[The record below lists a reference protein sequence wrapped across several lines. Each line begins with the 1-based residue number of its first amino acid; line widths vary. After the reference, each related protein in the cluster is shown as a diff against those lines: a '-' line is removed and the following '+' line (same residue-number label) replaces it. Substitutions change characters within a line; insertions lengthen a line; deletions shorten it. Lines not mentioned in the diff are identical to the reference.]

1 MRGISQQTVAS
12 RCHRG
17 ASARGRPLAAALG
30 AACLAMAIVCGPC
43 AAAAEGIS
51 LSAVDE
57 PLASVL
63 DRIGRQAGFT
73 VVSEVPIDGTVTLS
87 LEDAPLR
94 RALAR
99 VLADM
104 NHVLVYEDGQP
115 RELRLYPG
123 KGGAP
128 VAKAPRREAPA
139 ARRPAAR
146 GPEDSAAA
154 LGVLKDSR
162 ASRVE
167 KARALRVLADD
178 DGPGAVA
185 ALMEALGAV
194 ESAGLAMGVIRALGR
209 RSDDA
214 AVAALAQI
222 AEGGSAVSQR
232 IAAVR
237 ALGNIDSDTARETLA
252 GVAGGD
258 DQVARAA
265 QQSLDAAAR

>member
-1 MRGISQQTVAS
+1 MRGISLQTVVS
-12 RCHRG
+12 RRHRG
-17 ASARGRPLAAALG
+17 A
-30 AACLAMAIVCGPC
+30 AACRQSLAGAFAASYLALAIVCGPG
-43 AAAAEGIS
+43 AAAAERIS
-51 LSAVDE
+51 LSVAEE

-73 VVSEVPIDGTVTLS
+73 VVSELPIEGTVTLR

-99 VLADM
+99 VLADV

-128 VAKAPRREAPA
+128 VAKAPRREPPA
-139 ARRPAAR
+139 ARPAAR
-146 GPEDSAAA
+146 GPEDSTAA
-154 LGVLKDSR
+154 LGVLEDPR

-167 KARALRVLADD
+167 KARALRALADD

-194 ESAGLAMGVIRALGR
+194 DSAALEMGVIRALGR

-222 AEGGSAVSQR
+222 AEGGGAVAQR

-237 ALGNIDSDTARETLA
+237 ALGNIDSDTARDTLT
-252 GVAGGD
+252 GMAGGD